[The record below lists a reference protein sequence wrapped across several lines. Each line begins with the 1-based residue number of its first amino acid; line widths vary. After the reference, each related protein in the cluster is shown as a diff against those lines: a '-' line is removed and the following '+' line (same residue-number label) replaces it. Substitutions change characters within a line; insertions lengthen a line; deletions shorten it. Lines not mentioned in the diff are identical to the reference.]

1 MASLK
6 MTDEILFNYL
16 ALSMYIEKHIAVNG
30 SVVHLLIRLLTAEV
44 YRAPNLEC
52 IVYTGI
58 VCGLILESVQWGAP
72 KYIIKHLLNEVI

>member
-1 MASLK
+1 
-6 MTDEILFNYL
+6 
-16 ALSMYIEKHIAVNG
+16 MYTKKHTAVKG
-30 SVVHLLIRLLTAEV
+30 SVVHLLIHLLAAEV

-72 KYIIKHLLNEVI
+72 KFIIKHLLNEVI